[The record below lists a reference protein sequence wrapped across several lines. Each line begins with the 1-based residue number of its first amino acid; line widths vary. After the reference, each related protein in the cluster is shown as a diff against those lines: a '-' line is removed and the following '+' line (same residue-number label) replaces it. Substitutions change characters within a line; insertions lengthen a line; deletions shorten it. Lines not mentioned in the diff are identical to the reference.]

1 MANDFTFKQ
10 FQIRGHQCGMPVS
23 TDGVLLGAWANISA
37 SNTIL
42 DIGCGTG
49 LLSLMAAQRNDKANI
64 TAVEIEPL
72 AFQAALDNCQHSPW
86 TNRIDVVQ
94 SDIADF
100 GTPLHQFD
108 AIICN
113 PPYFSSGEVS
123 PTSNRAIARHTDRL
137 SHKTLLAHCS
147 KLLMQGGTAS
157 FILPKYEGEIFIQL
171 LANTPLSLSRLTQV
185 QSTCKKPVSRLLI
198 EVIFTEHR
206 SQNTVVEY
214 SELLIHQGP
223 HYSDSFIKLTKDFYL
238 KM

>member
-37 SNTIL
+37 SKTIL

-49 LLSLMAAQRNDKANI
+49 LLSLMAAQRNDKADI
-64 TAVEIEPL
+64 TAVEIEPQ

-86 TNRIDVVQ
+86 TSRIDVVQ

-113 PPYFSSGEVS
+113 PPYFNSGEVS

-137 SHKTLLAHCS
+137 SHKALLTHCS
-147 KLLMQGGTAS
+147 NLLIQGGTAS
-157 FILPKYEGEIFIQL
+157 FILPIYEGEIFIEL
-171 LANTPLSLSRLTQV
+171 LSNTPLSLSRLTHV
-185 QSTCKKPVSRLLI
+185 QSTSNKPVSRLLI
-198 EVIFTEHR
+198 EVVFTEHH
-206 SQNTVVEY
+206 NHNLTVEY
-214 SELLIHQGP
+214 SELLIHQGSG
-223 HYSDSFIKLTKDFYL
+223 YSDPFINLTKDFYL